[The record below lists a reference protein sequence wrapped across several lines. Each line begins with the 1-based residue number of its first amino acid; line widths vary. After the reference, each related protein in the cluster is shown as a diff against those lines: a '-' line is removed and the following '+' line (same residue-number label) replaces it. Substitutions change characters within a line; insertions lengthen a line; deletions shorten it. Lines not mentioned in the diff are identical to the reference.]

1 MKFLMKFM
9 KTPSATM
16 FTHLVTTYMQAG
28 RAVFL
33 TANLTVRSVAV
44 IIIDVL
50 SGGGELEANSCEP
63 QQQFLFFLAMD

>member
-9 KTPSATM
+9 KNPSATM

-33 TANLTVRSVAV
+33 TANLNVRSVAV
-44 IIIDVL
+44 IIIDV
-50 SGGGELEANSCEP
+50 
-63 QQQFLFFLAMD
+63 